1 MAKIRRYLDRISTN
15 RQAQFAAAFVL
26 LCAAGLDQQVTDQ
39 LLATA
44 SLALALTTPPGS
56 GPGTAQLA

>member
-15 RQAQFAAAFVL
+15 RQAHFLAAFVL
-26 LCAAGLDQQVTDQ
+26 LCAAGLDREATEQ

-56 GPGTAQLA
+56 GPGTTELA

>member
-1 MAKIRRYLDRISTN
+1 MTKVRRYLDRFSTN

-26 LCAAGLDQQVTDQ
+26 LCAAGLDREATDQ

-56 GPGTAQLA
+56 GPGTAELA